1 MQANP
6 PFVPA
11 VISAMAVHMQN
22 LLDAAAKR
30 NKRLSFIVVVPR
42 WESKPCWQ
50 QLRDCKYT
58 DTEIVIGNREHE

>member
-1 MQANP
+1 
-6 PFVPA
+6 
-11 VISAMAVHMQN
+11 MQN